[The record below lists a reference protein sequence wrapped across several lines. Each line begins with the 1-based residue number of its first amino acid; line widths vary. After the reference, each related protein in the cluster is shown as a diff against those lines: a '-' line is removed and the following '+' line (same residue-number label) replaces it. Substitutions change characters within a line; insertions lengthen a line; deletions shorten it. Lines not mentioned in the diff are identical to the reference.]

1 MQGVASVQA
10 LARVVYCSCPHGI
23 YRAVSKGH
31 WLTGEVA
38 HVRRAAPAT
47 LLILVAAFLC
57 RIPARAEVKAPHTT
71 GSLPSTSTR
80 SLFPNGRTGSPGPGD
95 SYQQRYHFPNGH
107 QPSPL
112 AAFSP
117 AVDGFRPQYAARAV
131 AAGVPA
137 FELG

>member
-1 MQGVASVQA
+1 MS
-10 LARVVYCSCPHGI
+10 
-23 YRAVSKGH
+23 
-31 WLTGEVA
+31 
-38 HVRRAAPAT
+38 RRAACPRPVLIVLPA
-47 LLILVAAFLC
+47 FHC

-71 GSLPSTSTR
+71 GSLPSTSSR
-80 SLFPNGRTGSPGPGD
+80 SLFPNGRTGSPGPPEA
-95 SYQQRYHFPNGH
+95 YPQRYHFPNGH

-112 AAFSP
+112 AAAFSP

>member
-1 MQGVASVQA
+1 MLIV
-10 LARVVYCSCPHGI
+10 
-23 YRAVSKGH
+23 
-31 WLTGEVA
+31 LT
-38 HVRRAAPAT
+38 
-47 LLILVAAFLC
+47 AFRG

-71 GSLPSTSTR
+71 GSLPSTSSR
-80 SLFPNGRTGSPGPGD
+80 ALFPNGRTGSPGPPEA
-95 SYQQRYHFPNGH
+95 YPQRYHFPNGH

-112 AAFSP
+112 AAVFSP